1 MQGLSEPMMNRS
13 QPPLLI
19 GPVPGPRSAALAG
32 RLTSVESR
40 NVTFVSDE
48 FPVFWRTA
56 LGSNVW
62 DADGNRFVDLTAAF
76 GVAAAGH
83 RHPAIEKAIRS
94 QSEALLHAMGDVHPS
109 EVRVELLERLA
120 DLGPPGSRVVLG
132 TSGSEAVEIALKTAT
147 LHTKRPG
154 WLAFSGAY
162 HGVTYGA
169 LSVTDRS
176 LFREPFRPQLN
187 PNVVRARYPV
197 EGSSDAFEALDQVER
212 LLLAPEGGIGAVIVE
227 PALGRGGDLFPP
239 SGFLPGLAQLCRASG
254 ALLIVDEIYTGFGRT
269 GWRLACDAEGVVPDL
284 LCVGKAMSGGMP
296 ISACIGSA
304 EAMSAWPESAG
315 EAIHTST
322 FMGHPICC
330 AAALASIGLIE
341 ELGLA
346 ARAREEG
353 KRWIEA
359 LREMAATRSV
369 VREVRG
375 RGMMIGIQL
384 EDPAGRIPGHRITA
398 TALVE
403 GLKRGWILLGS
414 GVDGDVLSLSPPL
427 TIERDLLDL
436 AVVAIDEALAACEA
450 TLQSSC

>member
-1 MQGLSEPMMNRS
+1 
-13 QPPLLI
+13 
-19 GPVPGPRSAALAG
+19 
-32 RLTSVESR
+32 
-40 NVTFVSDE
+40 
-48 FPVFWRTA
+48 
-56 LGSNVW
+56 VW
-62 DADGNRFVDLTAAF
+62 DADGNRFVDLAAAF

-83 RHPAIEKAIRS
+83 RHPVIEEAIRS
-94 QSEALLHAMGDVHPS
+94 QSGALMHAMGDVHPS

-120 DLGPPGSRVVLG
+120 ELGPPGSRVVLG

-147 LHTKRPG
+147 LYTGRPG

-176 LFREPFRPQLN
+176 LFRGPFRPQLN

-197 EGSSDAFEALDQVER
+197 EGAGDASEALDQVER
-212 LLLAPEGGIGAVIVE
+212 LLSAPEGGIGAVIVE

-239 SGFLPGLAQLCRASG
+239 SGFLPGLAQLCRAHG
-254 ALLIVDEIYTGFGRT
+254 ALLIADEIFTGFGRT

-330 AAALASIGLIE
+330 AAARASIGLIE

-353 KRWIEA
+353 ERWVEG
-359 LREMAATRSV
+359 LRQMAAGRSL

-384 EDPAGRIPGHRITA
+384 EDPAGRLPGHRITA

-436 AVVAIDEALAACEA
+436 AVVAMDEVLAACEA
-450 TLQSSC
+450 ALRSSC

>member
-1 MQGLSEPMMNRS
+1 M
-13 QPPLLI
+13 
-19 GPVPGPRSAALAG
+19 
-32 RLTSVESR
+32 
-40 NVTFVSDE
+40 
-48 FPVFWRTA
+48 
-56 LGSNVW
+56 W

-83 RHPAIEKAIRS
+83 RHPVIEEAIRS
-94 QSEALLHAMGDVHPS
+94 QSGALMHAMGDVHPS

-120 DLGPPGSRVVLG
+120 ELGPPGSRVVLG

-147 LHTKRPG
+147 LYTGRPG

-176 LFREPFRPQLN
+176 LFRGPFRPQLN

-197 EGSSDAFEALDQVER
+197 EGAGDASEALDQVER
-212 LLLAPEGGIGAVIVE
+212 LLSAPEGGIGAVIVE

-239 SGFLPGLAQLCRASG
+239 SGFLPGLAQLCRAHG
-254 ALLIVDEIYTGFGRT
+254 ALLIADEIFTGFGRT

-330 AAALASIGLIE
+330 AAARASIGLIE

-353 KRWIEA
+353 ERWVEG
-359 LREMAATRSV
+359 LRQMAAGRSL

-384 EDPAGRIPGHRITA
+384 EDPAGRLPGHRITA

-436 AVVAIDEALAACEA
+436 AVVAMDEVLAACETA
-450 TLQSSC
+450 LRSSC

>member
-1 MQGLSEPMMNRS
+1 MT
-13 QPPLLI
+13 

-40 NVTFVSDE
+40 NVTFISHD

-83 RHPAIEKAIRS
+83 RHPVIEEAIRS
-94 QSEALLHAMGDVHPS
+94 QSGSLLHAMGDVHPS

-120 DLGPPGSRVVLG
+120 ELGPPGSRVVLG

-147 LHTKRPG
+147 LYTGRPG

-176 LFREPFRPQLN
+176 LFRGPFRPQLN

-197 EGSSDAFEALDQVER
+197 EGAGDASESLEQVER
-212 LLLAPEGGIGAVIVE
+212 LLSAPEGGIGAVIVE

-239 SGFLPGLAQLCRASG
+239 SDFLPGLAQLCRAHG
-254 ALLIVDEIYTGFGRT
+254 ALLIADEIFTGFGRT
-269 GWRLACDAEGVVPDL
+269 GSRLACDAEGVVPDL

-346 ARAREEG
+346 ARARKEG
-353 KRWIEA
+353 ERWVEG
-359 LREMAATRSV
+359 LRQMVAGRSL

-384 EDPAGRIPGHRITA
+384 EDPAGRLPGHRIAA

-414 GVDGDVLSLSPPL
+414 GVEGDVLSLSPPL

-436 AVVAIDEALAACEA
+436 AVVAMDEVLAACEA
-450 TLQSSC
+450 ALRSSC

>member
-1 MQGLSEPMMNRS
+1 MLNPS
-13 QPPLLI
+13 QPPLLT
-19 GPVPGPRSAALAG
+19 GPVPGPQSAALAA
-32 RLTSVESR
+32 RLAGVESR
-40 NVTFVSDE
+40 NVTFISHD

-83 RHPAIEKAIRS
+83 RHPVIEDAIRS

-120 DLGPPGSRVVLG
+120 ALGPTGSRVVLG

-147 LHTKRPG
+147 LYTDRPG

-176 LFREPFRPQLN
+176 LFRQPFRPQLN
-187 PNVVRARYPV
+187 PNVFRAPYPA
-197 EGSSDAFEALDQVER
+197 EGAGDASEALDQVDR
-212 LLLAPEGGIGAVIVE
+212 LLSGSDGQRIGAVIVE
-227 PALGRGGDLFPP
+227 PALGRGGDVFPP
-239 SGFLPGLAQLCRASG
+239 SGFLPGLAQLCRAHG
-254 ALLIVDEIYTGFGRT
+254 ALLIADEIFTGFGRA
-269 GWRLACDAEGVVPDL
+269 GSRLACEAEGVVPDL

-296 ISACIGSA
+296 ISACIGSP

-322 FMGHPICC
+322 FMGHPTSC

-341 ELGLA
+341 KLDLT

-353 KRWIEA
+353 ARWLEG
-359 LREMAATRSV
+359 LRQMAAGRSL

-384 EDPAGRIPGHRITA
+384 GDPAGRVPGHRITA

-403 GLKRGWILLGS
+403 GLKRGWILLAS
-414 GVDGDVLSLSPPL
+414 GVEGDVISLSPPL
-427 TIERDLLDL
+427 TTERDLLDL
-436 AVVAIDEALAACEA
+436 AVVAVDEALAACEA
-450 TLQSSC
+450 RLLSSC